1 MAITLTKS
9 LAESVG
15 TTAVD
20 VYTVPSGTESHIVSC
35 RLANTTG
42 SIVPA
47 SVYVESGGDT
57 VYIVKNKRIDNGQ
70 SVNVIED
77 GKIILSA
84 GDVLY
89 VQAATASAVDCIVSV
104 MESA

>member
-1 MAITLTKS
+1 MAVTLTKAI
-9 LAESVG
+9 AEAVG

-20 VYTVPSGTESHIVSC
+20 VYTVPSGTDSHIVSC

-57 VYIVKNKRIDNGQ
+57 VYIVKNLRINNGE
-70 SVNVIED
+70 SVNVVED